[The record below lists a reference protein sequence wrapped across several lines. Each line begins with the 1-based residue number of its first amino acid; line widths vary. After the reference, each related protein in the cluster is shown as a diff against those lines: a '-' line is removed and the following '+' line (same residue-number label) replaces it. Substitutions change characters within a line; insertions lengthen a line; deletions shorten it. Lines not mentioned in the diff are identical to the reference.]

1 MTLTLFHAPL
11 SCSLASRLALL
22 ESGLPHEIKVVHT
35 TTGENLTEAYA
46 RINPRRKVPALMT
59 AEGVITE
66 TTAILPY
73 IADQAP
79 ARALLPPPGTYGRAE
94 AQAWLGFLSSTV
106 HAAFTPAMFPE
117 RTVSDPAASEALRA
131 GALEGL
137 VKGLAELDRHLAA
150 RAFLLDA
157 FSLCDL
163 YALVFCLWRGGPLL
177 AGRLPSFDAL
187 DAYQARLLGRPGL
200 MAVIGQDMA
209 ARAAA
214 A

>member
-35 TTGENLTEAYA
+35 TRGENLTEAYA
-46 RINPRRKVPALMT
+46 RINPRRKVPALVT

-66 TTAILPY
+66 STAILPY
-73 IADQAP
+73 IADRAP
-79 ARALLPPPGTYGRAE
+79 ERALLPSPGTYARAQ

-106 HAAFTPAMFPE
+106 HAAFSPALFPE
-117 RTVSDPAASEALRA
+117 RIVSEPAAAEALRA
-131 GALEGL
+131 SALETL
-137 VKGLAELDRHLAA
+137 VKALTELDSHLSD
-150 RAFLLDA
+150 RQFLLEA

-163 YALVFCLWRGGPLL
+163 YALVFSLWRGAPAL
-177 AGRLPSFDAL
+177 AGRLPALVHL
-187 DAYQARLLGRPGL
+187 DAYQMRLMGRPGL
-200 MAVIGQDMA
+200 MPIIGEDMA

>member
-22 ESGLPHEIKVVHT
+22 ESGLPHEIKLVRT
-35 TTGENLTEAYA
+35 TKGENLTEAFT
-46 RINPRRKVPALMT
+46 RINPRRKVPALVT

-66 TTAILPY
+66 STAILPY

-79 ARALLPPPGTYGRAE
+79 ERSLLPPPGTYQRAQ

-106 HAAFTPAMFPE
+106 HAAFSPAMFPE
-117 RTVSDPAASEALRA
+117 KVISAPAIEALRA
-131 GALEGL
+131 SALEALIKALSEMDG
-137 VKGLAELDRHLAA
+137 HLAD
-150 RAFLLDA
+150 RRFLLET

-163 YALVFCLWRGGPLL
+163 YALVFCLWRGAPTL
-177 AGRLPSFDAL
+177 AGRLPTFAAL
-187 DAYQARLLGRPGL
+187 DAYQMRVMTRPGL
-200 MAVIGQDMA
+200 TPIIGEDMA